1 MTSSITWL
9 SFFLLLWQD
18 FINELKK
25 KDIWGFRYVGRLKIT
40 SRRLPWAVTSQRDT
54 RRVRLANI
62 ARSNMAA
69 FSVRL
74 LQLQQVAEN
83 PSLEQEEFL
92 YICACQSD
100 KQSLGFLNTDPQS
113 QVLFNWSGL
122 SELSRAATCIRRS
135 MNFFL
140 QLVPMNLYTRSSQ
153 VTDCR
158 RNPVNEET
166 RQTCIS
172 GHLQA
177 FANVLKQHIKSVF
190 PKKRNT
196 KGRCCRFWFNS

>member
-1 MTSSITWL
+1 MKPCKRL
-9 SFFLLLWQD
+9 SLVPRR
-18 FINELKK
+18 
-25 KDIWGFRYVGRLKIT
+25 FRLGHSWT
-40 SRRLPWAVTSQRDT
+40 LPWAVTSQRDT

-122 SELSRAATCIRRS
+122 SELSRAATTCIRRL

-153 VTDCR
+153 VTDCC

-166 RQTCIS
+166 RQTCIYCQNML
-172 GHLQA
+172 HFWA
-177 FANVLKQHIKSVF
+177 FASI
-190 PKKRNT
+190 
-196 KGRCCRFWFNS
+196 C